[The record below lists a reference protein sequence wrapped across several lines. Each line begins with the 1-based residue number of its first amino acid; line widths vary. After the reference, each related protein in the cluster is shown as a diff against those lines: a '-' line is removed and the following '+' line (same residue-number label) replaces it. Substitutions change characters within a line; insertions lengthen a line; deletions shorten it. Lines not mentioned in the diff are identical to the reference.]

1 MLKQSSFKA
10 GDEIPSLR
18 LEKITRS
25 MLSSY
30 ANVSGDLNPIHIDP
44 VFARKAGLKDVIA
57 HGMLVMAYLAR
68 TLTDVF
74 PHSSLVSF
82 SSQFISMTL
91 IGDRLTCI
99 GTIVKKNIDEKNSV
113 ILEISMKVLNQ
124 DKEKRI
130 LGTATINLKGE
141 S

>member
-1 MLKQSSFKA
+1 
-10 GDEIPSLR
+10 
-18 LEKITRS
+18 
-25 MLSSY
+25 MLSTY
-30 ANVSGDLNPIHIDP
+30 ANASGDLNPIHIDP

-57 HGMLVMAYLAR
+57 HGMLVMAYLGRA
-68 TLTDVF
+68 LTDVF

-91 IGDRLTCI
+91 IGDRLTCF
-99 GTIVKKNIDEKNSV
+99 GTIVKKNIDDKNSV
-113 ILEISMKVLNQ
+113 TLEISMKVLNQ

-130 LGTATINLKGE
+130 LGTAIINIKGE

>member
-10 GDEIPSLR
+10 GDEIPSLK

-30 ANVSGDLNPIHIDP
+30 AKASGDLNPIHIDP

-91 IGDRLTCI
+91 IGDRLTCF

-113 ILEISMKVLNQ
+113 TLEISMKVLNQ

>member
-1 MLKQSSFKA
+1 MLKQHSFKA

-25 MLSSY
+25 MLSTY
-30 ANVSGDLNPIHIDP
+30 ANASGDLNPIHIDP
-44 VFARKAGLKDVIA
+44 VSARKAGLKDVIA

-68 TLTDVF
+68 ALTNVF

-91 IGDRLTCI
+91 IGDRLTCF
-99 GTIVKKNIDEKNSV
+99 GTVVKKNINDKNSV
-113 ILEISMKVLNQ
+113 TLEISMKVLNHIQ
-124 DKEKRI
+124 RKQNRF
-130 LGTATINLKGE
+130 
-141 S
+141 

>member
-30 ANVSGDLNPIHIDP
+30 AKASGDLNPIHIDP

-91 IGDRLTCI
+91 IGDRLTCF

-113 ILEISMKVLNQ
+113 TLEISMKVLNQ